1 MRLTVRLQ
9 TASSVVCQSVGLC
22 VCSVTV
28 EIIAV
33 SSLVFTLASLTLVSM
48 VLTPLAFS
56 LIVESLELG
65 LNLAG

>member
-56 LIVESLELG
+56 LTVESLELG
-65 LNLAG
+65 LDLAA